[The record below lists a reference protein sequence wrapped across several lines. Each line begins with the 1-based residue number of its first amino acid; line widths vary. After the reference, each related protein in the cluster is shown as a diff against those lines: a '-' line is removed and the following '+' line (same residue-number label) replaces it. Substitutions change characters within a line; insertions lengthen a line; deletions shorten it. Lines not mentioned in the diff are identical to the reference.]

1 MVLGLSFAVFTTI
14 HVYLSLI
21 AILAGFVVLYGM
33 CNSLPMPGVT
43 AFFLLTTILTSVTG
57 FPIPPFGFDPPRAL
71 GVISLVVLAICVF
84 AIYGQKLSGAW
95 RWIYVVTALVALY
108 LNVAVGVIQSFQ
120 KIPALNELAPTQSNE
135 PAFIIVQSVVL
146 LFFVIAGWV
155 AVRRFHAAPVL
166 IEAPA

>member
-71 GVISLVVLAICVF
+71 GVVSLVVLAISVF
-84 AIYGQKLSGAW
+84 AIYGQKLFGAW
-95 RWIYVVTALVALY
+95 RWIYIVTALVALY
-108 LNVAVGVIQSFQ
+108 LNVAVGIIQSFQ

-155 AVRRFHAAPVL
+155 AVRRFHASPLL